1 MLRAFCSPATDGI
14 ATLCKSLVVHAKNT
28 DNRSSRMLAPLIRE
42 ALERALVQ
50 GRPLLLRAFENTP
63 GAKALL
69 RDQGL
74 VIPKPV
80 TLQQLLASIPKGELT
95 YDIAASDM
103 VVDLIRDARC
113 WLQYIYRQ
121 SNVPHDAAYAGVG
134 QVIHRLIDVSEC
146 LWPVAAAVPSPGVF
160 VGYVESQRDRAR
172 QVISN
177 VLELLHWMTTMG
189 MEYLWLEQPEVLV
202 WLCETL
208 ARSLQECLKAD
219 VFRVYPMTNEA
230 VTLQA
235 ILTQLL
241 TRSAAK
247 KPLADLH
254 FGELLGEQLGWQY
267 DFIRKVILSG
277 TEFLQV
283 IPFYA
288 RQCDLRLKALEAI
301 LGAEH
306 YQLQAQFLQTA
317 SWSDWQ
323 WSD

>member
-1 MLRAFCSPATDGI
+1 
-14 ATLCKSLVVHAKNT
+14 
-28 DNRSSRMLAPLIRE
+28 
-42 ALERALVQ
+42 
-50 GRPLLLRAFENTP
+50 
-63 GAKALL
+63 
-69 RDQGL
+69 
-74 VIPKPV
+74 VI
-80 TLQQLLASIPKGELT
+80 G
-95 YDIAASDM
+95 
-103 VVDLIRDARC
+103 
-113 WLQYIYRQ
+113 
-121 SNVPHDAAYAGVG
+121 
-134 QVIHRLIDVSEC
+134 
-146 LWPVAAAVPSPGVF
+146 
-160 VGYVESQRDRAR
+160 
-172 QVISN
+172 N
-177 VLELLHWMTTMG
+177 VLELLHWMTTME
-189 MEYLWLEQPEVLV
+189 MEYLWLEQPGVLV

-241 TRSAAK
+241 IRPAAK

-267 DFIRKVILSG
+267 DFIRKVVLSG

-306 YQLQAQFLQTA
+306 YQLQAQFLQTRFVERLA
-317 SWSDWQ
+317 MERLTDHKALEARYSKLNHAFLPFRECAPIRGEAIAMVQTILTHRSSSPEVYDDLVLHLRRANTVQ
-323 WSD
+323 AELGNLKLYQHGSVVHATALQLLSVLVESGDSQLEFLLLQEEAHSEINRVLELHPVLANRYGVLKRYCEQFK